1 MSGTHKIKIAARLR
15 PRIEHEI
22 DDQGIQITHDEDG
35 EGPSWIC
42 VPNPRDVNQVFRF
55 PCVDFFSIS
64 SAVTYHSARFTSC
77 YDQDSTQEE
86 IFEQDVRPLID
97 VVYSGVVRHYIP
109 YEFLLYQ

>member
-1 MSGTHKIKIAARLR
+1 VDLR
-15 PRIEHEI
+15 AQPTGRESSLSLSVR
-22 DDQGIQITHDEDG
+22 GF
-35 EGPSWIC
+35 
-42 VPNPRDVNQVFRF
+42 VFQF
-55 PCVDFFSIS
+55 QAS
-64 SAVTYHSARFTSC
+64 SAVTYYSTRFTSC

>member
-1 MSGTHKIKIAARLR
+1 MDLR
-15 PRIEHEI
+15 AQPTGRESSLSLSVR
-22 DDQGIQITHDEDG
+22 G
-35 EGPSWIC
+35 
-42 VPNPRDVNQVFRF
+42 
-55 PCVDFFSIS
+55 FFSIS